1 MQGSKSRED
10 YLEAIYLLSKD
21 LAHVHQIDI
30 ARYMGV
36 SQPAVEKAV
45 RLLISSGYLRLDGLH
60 IILTDDGETYAAK
73 IYERHSTIC
82 NFLAMHGVDEEAADR
97 DACEIEHIL
106 SDESFEMMSA
116 WIRENKKDTGW
127 VCPLTG
133 RACDKADCDN
143 PDCENRRRA

>member
-10 YLEAIYLLSKD
+10 YLEVIFLLSKD

-45 RLLISSGYLRLDGLH
+45 RLLVSSGYLKMDGLH
-60 IILTDDGETYAAK
+60 IILTPEGEEYASR

-82 NFLAMHGVDEEAADR
+82 NFLAMHGVDEDAADR
-97 DACEIEHIL
+97 DASEIEHFL
-106 SDESFEMMSA
+106 SDESFEMMSS
-116 WIRENKKDTGW
+116 WIRENKKEIGW

-133 RACDKADCDN
+133 HICVKEDCDN